1 MPVGRIPELRL
12 PPPDDRARLDRMPGS
27 KIPVIRQTY
36 GPGDRLP
43 FWALGP
49 FTGNHVYDLREDPSE
64 SQNLSGSHSEKRAAE
79 MLRAALAAVDAPD
92 DQLARLGLA

>member
-1 MPVGRIPELRL
+1 
-12 PPPDDRARLDRMPGS
+12 MPGS
-27 KIPVIRQTY
+27 KIPVIRQPY

-49 FTGNHVYDLREDPSE
+49 FGGHHLYDLREDPSE
-64 SQNLSGSHSEKRAAE
+64 SRNLTGGAAEKRAAE
-79 MLRAALAAVDAPD
+79 QLRAALVAVEAPD